1 MNLTEHYDQLYHN
14 SSKATLA
21 GNYTIDPLIKDSTD
35 KRFGVTLLIRP
46 NEKVKNNMQLFLDEL
61 KEVDASQY
69 YYPNSDIHI
78 TLMSIISCYEGF
90 TLNQISVT
98 DYIKIIQES
107 LIGIGEIKI
116 DFRGVTASPSAIM
129 IQGFPADETLNTLRN
144 TFREN
149 FKKSTLQ
156 QSIDSRYAIAT
167 AHSTVMRFQEKLQN
181 PDQLM
186 QVVEK
191 FRNYDFGTFKV
202 ENIELVFN
210 DWYQRES
217 NTVHLKDFDL
227 SK

>member
-1 MNLTEHYDQLYHN
+1 MNLIEHYNQLYYN
-14 SSKATLA
+14 SSKAILVE
-21 GNYTIDPLIKDSTD
+21 NYTIDSLIKDSTD

-46 NEKVKNNMQLFLDEL
+46 NEMVKNNMQLFLDEL

-90 TLNQISVT
+90 TLNQISVS

-107 LIGIGEIKI
+107 LIGIDEIKI

-129 IQGFPADETLNTLRN
+129 IQGFPTDETLNTLRN
-144 TFREN
+144 TFRKKK
-149 FKKSTLQ
+149 KKSTLQ

-181 PDQLM
+181 PGKLM

-191 FRNYDFGTFKV
+191 FRNHDFGTFKV
-202 ENIELVFN
+202 ANIELVFN
-210 DWYQRES
+210 DWYQRKG
-217 NTVHLKDFDL
+217 NTLHLKDFDL